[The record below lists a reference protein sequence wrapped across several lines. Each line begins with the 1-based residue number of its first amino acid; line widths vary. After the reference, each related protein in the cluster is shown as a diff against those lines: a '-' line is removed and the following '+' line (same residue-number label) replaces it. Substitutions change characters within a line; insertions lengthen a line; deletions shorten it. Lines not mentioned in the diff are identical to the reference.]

1 MNKNRLIFYLSVVV
15 AGLWACSSADDV
27 GMLTDQKWEV
37 SSVASK
43 DSGNIVDIDDAATR
57 ALYVGGST
65 GMSFASLWDKNDQ
78 VVVFKAGQEVGT
90 LKPKNKYV
98 RSTPLTGTLSG
109 SFSVGESLDFYVV
122 SPDLDYTGQTGSLA
136 DMTRFA
142 YMASTVKVANVEG
155 TTVTTENVTFTSMQF
170 YLNFRFT
177 DEDGIRLPVEQLV
190 IHADGGKLV
199 QTKPL
204 NGEATY
210 GDIVVNT
217 VKENG
222 SYPMELYVCML
233 NELGAKDT
241 YSFTVKSGGYI
252 YASVNASSRV
262 NSVNLKKGTYNRATR
277 ALTLI
282 SADASRLQ
290 TGSAVSDFQSGNG
303 PTGESGAVSF

>member
-27 GMLTDQKWEV
+27 GAPTDKKWEV

-43 DSGNIVDIDDAATR
+43 DSGDIVDIDDAATR
-57 ALYVGGST
+57 ALFIGGST
-65 GMSFASLWDKNDQ
+65 GKSFATLWDNNDK
-78 VVVFKAGQEVGT
+78 VIVYKAGVEVGT
-90 LKPKNKYV
+90 LKPKTTFV

-109 SFSVGESLDFYVV
+109 SFSVGESLDFYVI

-136 DMTRFA
+136 DMTSFA
-142 YMASTVKVANVEG
+142 YMASTVNVASVGG
-155 TTVTTENVTFTSMQF
+155 TTVTTEEVAFTSKQF
-170 YLNFRFT
+170 YLRFQFT

-190 IHADGGKLV
+190 IHADGGKLL

-204 NGEATY
+204 NGEAAY

-222 SYPMELYVCML
+222 SYPTELYVCMH
-233 NELGAKDT
+233 NDLGAKDT

-262 NSVNLKKGTYNRATR
+262 NSVKLLDGSYNRVAR

-290 TGSAVSDFQSGNG
+290 AGSSVSDFQSGNG